1 MRQRKKAQGLS
12 LETIIIALL
21 VLLVLV
27 IIGFIFMTQSNNFRK
42 GLVNCAGTCSQTI
55 TCSSGLATPMA
66 GCRDSSGNTGYSFC
80 CPPPTTPTDTE

>member
-27 IIGFIFMTQSNNFRK
+27 IIGFIFMTQSNKFRK
-42 GLVNCAGTCSQTI
+42 GLNDCPGTCSQTI
-55 TCSSGLATPMA
+55 TCPSGLATPMA
-66 GCRDSSGNTGYSFC
+66 GCRDSSGNTGYNFC
-80 CPPPTTPTDTE
+80 CPPPTTAESTD